1 MQNEILK
8 MNICNSNTRY
18 LWTCWLK
25 MQFCARTSEK
35 VIHPKGASCSFF
47 SLPLIERF
55 SQSCIY
61 WLALCLQIHGNSASV
76 NWSRCFQAVIF
87 LPVSP
92 QMPSFP
98 PTGASSWPTCVPP
111 GSILELCLKPHYVD
125 NYVCFLSQI
134 RDKPMTADVSF
145 WIKKRVT
152 LQSYFVNLYLQMLTH
167 LPENFP

>member
-1 MQNEILK
+1 MGLGLNHPCILTSPGQGPGFESEEVLWLLNKLLNVYLQTSGVFGMQNEILK

-92 QMPSFP
+92 QMPSLHRQEHH
-98 PTGASSWPTCVPP
+98 P
-111 GSILELCLKPHYVD
+111 GRHVFHQAPSL
-125 NYVCFLSQI
+125 NS
-134 RDKPMTADVSF
+134 AWS
-145 WIKKRVT
+145 
-152 LQSYFVNLYLQMLTH
+152 LTT
-167 LPENFP
+167 